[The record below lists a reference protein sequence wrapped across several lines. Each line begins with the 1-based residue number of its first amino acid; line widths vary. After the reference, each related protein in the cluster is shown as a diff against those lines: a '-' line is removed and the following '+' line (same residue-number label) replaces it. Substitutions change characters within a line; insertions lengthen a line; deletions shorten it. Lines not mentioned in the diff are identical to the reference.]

1 MKNNMKKFMAL
12 VLFATGMNMYAGT
25 TNLTVNFPN
34 YDDYRFKR
42 CTYKKGW
49 GYVDGTDFGLTSQN
63 RVVPKMDPSND
74 MNSRYYVMKR
84 NNNGKFDYVARNGK
98 VLDLGGDAVS
108 TKAKNDAIEKNA
120 YFTAKAFKG
129 LAESNLT
136 YNSDGTVS
144 INGNKVK

>member
-1 MKNNMKKFMAL
+1 
-12 VLFATGMNMYAGT
+12 
-25 TNLTVNFPN
+25 
-34 YDDYRFKR
+34 
-42 CTYKKGW
+42 
-49 GYVDGTDFGLTSQN
+49 
-63 RVVPKMDPSND
+63 MDPSND